1 MQFSGAASLSLK
13 DEETANDQVIHE
25 RPKSNDSGKKRG
37 RPRKT
42 KVGELDSEAQS
53 SNGKNNG
60 QINGGDAGAARG
72 KESRTGEFSQIA
84 KKRKRR
90 DVGKESITKKLKN
103 MDRQEKKLPSAKDK
117 KYDANV
123 MVGRTILTGENALMC
138 HQCQRKDKGRVV
150 WCQSCKKKRFCVPCI
165 ELWYPNLPE
174 EEFAVKCPYCRKN
187 CNCKACL
194 RMRGVEEPPK
204 KEISQENQI
213 RYAYHIVS
221 LLLPWM
227 RELRQEQME
236 EKEVEAQIQG
246 VSVNEIKV
254 EQAECDLDDRVYCNK
269 CRTSIVDFHRSCKH
283 CFYDL
288 CLNCKE
294 LRKGEIPGGEEVE
307 ALYCESRDRS
317 YAFGKILQ
325 SKDANKSVP
334 SRRHNNSSNGE
345 PHNGMAAVEKLN
357 NHLHLWKAKIDGS
370 IPCPPKEIGGCG
382 GTLMD
387 LKCLFP
393 EKMLAELDNRADKVL
408 RSEMFAKAIVRRSD
422 RCPCYDHSGKIRT
435 DCKSVREAANRKDS
449 SDNFLYC
456 PVATDIQDD
465 DLVHF
470 QMHWAKG
477 EPVVVSDVLQLTS
490 GLSWEPMVMWRALRE
505 RTEGKAEAEQFVVVA
520 LDCLDWCEVEINIH
534 MFFLGYTTG
543 RAHTRTH
550 WPEMLKL
557 KDWPPSSFD
566 QRLPRHGAEFISA
579 LPFPEY
585 TDPRYGPLNL
595 AVKLPT
601 GVLKPDLGP
610 KTYIAYGFH
619 KELGRGDSVTKLHC
633 DISDAVNILTHTAEA
648 TCQTSLC
655 QIEKIQQD
663 MRAQDLQELYGGLE
677 FSTDLRSQSPIKKRD
692 KADYEAP
699 NTSYSRE
706 DNHANKSSFN
716 GLDIN
721 ALPPDDSESHT
732 VDKESSHESVSRSEL
747 GQCPDQSN
755 EVNASH
761 KMHNGSHCI
770 SDGIDMGQ
778 NGKRSRGGTLKEDG
792 TESQEE
798 KPTKVIHPIHDQ
810 SFYLTAEHKRKLKK
824 EYGIEPW
831 TFEQKLGEAVFIPA
845 GCPHQSCIKVALD
858 FVSPENVGECIKLT
872 GEFRRLPSSH
882 RANEDKLEIKKVALH
897 ALNEVVNFLDSC
909 SSEGLESGAGEPSNV
924 AKSSVEEKPVP
935 PKGQGSRRRGVV
947 PQGDDPKSEGDSGK
961 QSEEV
966 TVENPRG
973 VVAQQAPASV
983 DIDSLCLDWG

>member
-1 MQFSGAASLSLK
+1 MAEDTEGIDVESGATEEVPAAGGGEETKRKRGRPKGSFKTKKKNTPKPKLRTKGRRCTGDRALASRAISPGDLGRGVAAGPRVLRERRPSANAFYERDSDTEQD
-13 DEETANDQVIHE
+13 DEETAVIHE

-42 KVGELDSEAQS
+42 KVGELDSMAQF
-53 SNGKNNG
+53 SNGKSNGEMNG
-60 QINGGDAGAARG
+60 QSDAEAARG
-72 KESRTGEFSQIA
+72 KESKTGEFSQIA
-84 KKRKRR
+84 KRRKRR
-90 DVGKESITKKLKN
+90 DVGKESELKN
-103 MDRQEKKLPSAKDK
+103 MDREEKKLPSAKDK

-123 MVGRTILTGENALMC
+123 MVGRTILMGENALMC

-174 EEFAVKCPYCRKN
+174 DEFAAKCPYCRKN

-213 RYAYHIVS
+213 RYACHIVS

-227 RELRQEQME
+227 REMQQEQME

-246 VSVNEIKV
+246 VSVNGIKV
-254 EQAECDLDDRVYCNK
+254 EQAECDLDDRVYCNR
-269 CRTSIVDFHRSCKH
+269 CRTSIVNFHRSCKH

-288 CLNCKE
+288 CLNCCKE

-307 ALYCESRDRS
+307 ILEYENRGRS
-317 YAFGKILQ
+317 YAFGLQ
-325 SKDANKSVP
+325 SKDANKSLS
-334 SRRHNNSSNGE
+334 SRRHKNSSNGE
-345 PHNGMAAVEKLN
+345 PHNDMAAVEKFN
-357 NHLHLWKAKIDGS
+357 NHLHLWKAKINGS

-393 EKMLAELDNRADKVL
+393 EKILAELDDRADKVL
-408 RSEMFAKAIVRRSD
+408 RSEMFAKAIVRSG
-422 RCPCYDHSGKIRT
+422 RCPCFDHSGKIRT

-456 PVATDIQDD
+456 PVATDIHDD

-477 EPVVVSDVLQLTS
+477 EPVVSDVLQLTS

-505 RTEGKAEAEQFVVVA
+505 RTKGKAEDEQFAVVA

-534 MFFLGYTTG
+534 MFFSGYTSG

-557 KDWPPSSFD
+557 KDWPPSSSFD

-610 KTYIAYGFH
+610 KSYIAYGFH

-633 DISDAVNILTHTAEA
+633 DISDAVNILTHTAEV

-677 FSTDLRSQSPIKKRD
+677 SSTDLRLSQSPIEKRD
-692 KADYEAP
+692 KSVDEES

-721 ALPPDDSESHT
+721 ALPPDDSESDT
-732 VDKESSHESVSRSEL
+732 KDKESSHESVSRSEL
-747 GQCPDQSN
+747 GQCPAPSN
-755 EVNASH
+755 EINASH

-778 NGKRSRGGTLKEDG
+778 HGKRSRDQEDG
-792 TESQEE
+792 S
-798 KPTKVIHPIHDQ
+798 
-810 SFYLTAEHKRKLKK
+810 
-824 EYGIEPW
+824 
-831 TFEQKLGEAVFIPA
+831 
-845 GCPHQSCIKVALD
+845 SCSERSSKFFGFL
-858 FVSPENVGECIKLT
+858 FLRRVGEL
-872 GEFRRLPSSH
+872 G
-882 RANEDKLEIKKVALH
+882 
-897 ALNEVVNFLDSC
+897 
-909 SSEGLESGAGEPSNV
+909 
-924 AKSSVEEKPVP
+924 
-935 PKGQGSRRRGVV
+935 
-947 PQGDDPKSEGDSGK
+947 
-961 QSEEV
+961 
-966 TVENPRG
+966 
-973 VVAQQAPASV
+973 
-983 DIDSLCLDWG
+983 W